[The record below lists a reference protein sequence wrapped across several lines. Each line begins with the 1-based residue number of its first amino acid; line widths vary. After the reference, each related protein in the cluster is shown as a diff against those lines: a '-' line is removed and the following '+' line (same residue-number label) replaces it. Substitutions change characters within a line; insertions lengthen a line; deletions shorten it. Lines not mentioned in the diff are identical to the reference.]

1 MVRHIVFFKLEDNS
15 DAHRNQIKER
25 FMGMVGNI
33 EGMYNLDVGL
43 NFSTEERAFDM
54 ALSCDFDDRAGLAH
68 YATHPV
74 HVAIVT
80 YLKSINTVTKV
91 VDYEF

>member
-15 DAHRNQIKER
+15 EANKQDIKNR
-25 FMGMVGNI
+25 FMGMNGKI
-33 EGMYNLDVGL
+33 EGKKNLEVGL

-54 ALSCDFDDRAGLAH
+54 ALSCDFENKDELKIYASHPAH
-68 YATHPV
+68 VVVVNY
-74 HVAIVT
+74 I
-80 YLKSINTVTKV
+80 KSINTITKI